1 MLYILTD
8 SQKLIIL
15 TLHTYK
21 NIIQKNKKDADS
33 QPQSQQWP
41 HNSRIVIQN
50 SHPHPTPTQAAQT
63 NNKLIPTDVII
74 IIYGIEN

>member
-33 QPQSQQWP
+33 QPQSQQ
-41 HNSRIVIQN
+41 
-50 SHPHPTPTQAAQT
+50 
-63 NNKLIPTDVII
+63 
-74 IIYGIEN
+74 